1 MKKPAQ
7 PPPSDNGQLWAIA
20 TGVLLLVNVLLAVL
34 LWRSLRAK
42 DAEKPANQALAETRK
57 PNGSAPMAGEVRS
70 YAALGTFMAESNRIA
85 DLGWNRAQFDA
96 FLEGFRS
103 SYEGKGVP
111 MDDDAKRLQNEI
123 SERVQKM
130 LASEQPN
137 PVEEYFRALRE
148 KEGVQKTASGLHY
161 RITEVGDGPK
171 AKGSDTVVISFAAR
185 LPDGQALPPLTRVR
199 LKTAVR
205 DLLPGLAEGVQLLSV
220 GGKALVYLPPAL
232 AFNERD
238 WPTELPKNVPLAFFV
253 ELHEIVSE
261 QVRD

>member
-1 MKKPAQ
+1 MKKSAPTAQ
-7 PPPSDNGQLWAIA
+7 SDNGQLWAIA

-34 LWRSLRAK
+34 LWRSLRPKEDARPAVQAIAEPAK
-42 DAEKPANQALAETRK
+42 KSAAATLA
-57 PNGSAPMAGEVRS
+57 PEVRS

-85 DLGWNRAQFDA
+85 DLGWSRAQFEA
-96 FLEGFRS
+96 FLDGFRS

-111 MDDDAKRLQNEI
+111 MDDDAKRLQSEI

-130 LASEQPN
+130 LATEQPN
-137 PVEEYFRALRE
+137 PVEDYFRTLRE

-161 RITEVGDGPK
+161 RITEVGEGPK
-171 AKGSDTVVISFAAR
+171 AKASDSVVISFAAR

-199 LKTAVR
+199 LKTAVH

-238 WPTELPKNVPLAFFV
+238 WPPDLPKNVPLAFFL
-253 ELHEIVSE
+253 ELHEIVNE
-261 QVRD
+261 